1 MGLHPQP
8 SSAKV
13 PSRAKTAAA
22 AGPTAGLTPPSDSA
36 EGSAI
41 RRPPRRS
48 WHAGDVRCHRPV
60 RVHTMTKS
68 EGKAE
73 VIDLKGLLARDED
86 FVRAAV
92 EALVQAA
99 LEAEMTEA
107 IGAAKGERSETR
119 LSYRSGY
126 YSRSLI
132 TRVGTLELRVPQDRM
147 GRFSTELFERYQRSE
162 KALVGTLA
170 EMYVQGVS
178 TRKVK
183 AVTEAL
189 CGHSF
194 SASAISAVNK
204 SLDDG
209 LKAFAERRLN
219 ENYPYLILDA
229 RYEKVRE
236 AGVIVSQAVL
246 VAVAVD
252 EDGRRQ
258 ILAVGLANR
267 ESRSSWRDFLSG
279 LKARGL
285 AGVEFVVSDNHKGL
299 KAAIREVLPEAAWQ
313 RCYVHFLRNALDYVP
328 RKVDDDCLQ
337 ELRWFYDRRNL
348 AEVRR
353 DIAAWLAK
361 WQAKYPRL
369 CNWVEDNIEETLTY
383 YRLPLQ
389 HHKHMKS
396 TNMLERLN
404 QELKRRTHVVRIFP
418 NAESCLRLVR
428 ALAVE
433 IHEDWI
439 EAHRYL
445 NMEML
450 REQRKQLQLL
460 EAA

>member
-1 MGLHPQP
+1 ML
-8 SSAKV
+8 V
-13 PSRAKTAAA
+13 M
-22 AGPTAGLTPPSDSA
+22 SDVTD
-36 EGSAI
+36 
-41 RRPPRRS
+41 P
-48 WHAGDVRCHRPV
+48 C
-60 RVHTMTKS
+60 RVHTMTKGES
-68 EGKAE
+68 RAQ

-126 YSRSLI
+126 YHRSLI
-132 TRVGTLELRVPQDRM
+132 TRVGTLELRVPQDRL

-194 SASAISAVNK
+194 SASAISAINK
-204 SLDDG
+204 SLDEG
-209 LKAFAERRLN
+209 LKAFAERRLS
-219 ENYPYLILDA
+219 ESYPYLILDA

-258 ILAVGLANR
+258 ILAVELANR

-279 LKARGL
+279 LKARASPASSL
-285 AGVEFVVSDNHKGL
+285 SSPT
-299 KAAIREVLPEAAWQ
+299 I
-313 RCYVHFLRNALDYVP
+313 
-328 RKVDDDCLQ
+328 
-337 ELRWFYDRRNL
+337 
-348 AEVRR
+348 
-353 DIAAWLAK
+353 
-361 WQAKYPRL
+361 
-369 CNWVEDNIEETLTY
+369 T
-383 YRLPLQ
+383 
-389 HHKHMKS
+389 
-396 TNMLERLN
+396 
-404 QELKRRTHVVRIFP
+404 
-418 NAESCLRLVR
+418 R
-428 ALAVE
+428 A
-433 IHEDWI
+433 
-439 EAHRYL
+439 
-445 NMEML
+445 
-450 REQRKQLQLL
+450 
-460 EAA
+460 